1 MNNENDNEEVTID
14 LGSLFFRIWKSKGTI
29 LLVTFVCTLLGYVV
43 SAFLMTPQYAATAQ
57 LFVNNKASDSS
68 NASNDIQSSDIQASS
83 DLVSTYSVI
92 LRGHAVMQQV
102 VTDCN
107 LDMTYS
113 ELQEKVTVEA
123 VNDTQVMEI
132 TVKDKDPNTALAI
145 CTDIVSLAPDAI
157 LRSVDAGS
165 VKVVDEPWT
174 SGKQVSPN
182 VKKNTLICG
191 LLGLLGSIVVV
202 VVIELT
208 NNKFRSAE
216 DVKDVL
222 DLQVLGIIP
231 LENSNNKK
239 KKVYKKSRKKTNSK
253 KKGARA

>member
-29 LLVTFVCTLLGYVV
+29 LLVTFVCALLGYVV
-43 SAFLMTPQYAATAQ
+43 SAFLITPQYAATAQ
-57 LFVNNKASDSS
+57 LFVNNKSSDSS
-68 NASNDIQSSDIQASS
+68 NSTSSDINSSDIQASS

-92 LRGHAVMQQV
+92 LKGHAVMQQV

-107 LDMTYS
+107 LDITYS

-132 TVKDKDPNTALAI
+132 TVTDEDPDTALAI

-157 LRSVDAGS
+157 LQSVDAGS
-165 VKVVDEPWT
+165 VKVVDDPWT
-174 SGKQVSPN
+174 SGNPVSPN
-182 VKKNTLICG
+182 VKKNTAICG
-191 LLGLLGSIVVV
+191 LLGFLGSIVVV
-202 VVIELT
+202 IIIELT

-239 KKVYKKSRKKTNSK
+239 KKVKKNNKKSQ